1 MPGLH
6 ISPIPTEHAESY
18 WSGGLDAHGLKPERH
33 ISDGTGTPCRHCLD
47 AVVQGETYLI
57 LAYCPFAEMQPYA
70 EVGPIFLHAKP
81 CNAYRQ
87 NEAIP
92 AMYLDGEPRILR
104 GYDRDNRIIYGTG
117 KVVPPRDMAHYAG
130 ALLGDPAVA
139 YVHVRSSMNNCFAFR
154 IDRSSA
160 RDQA

>member
-81 CNAYRQ
+81 CSAYRQ

-117 KVVPPRDMAHYAG
+117 KVLRPPDMAHHAG
-130 ALLGDPAVA
+130 ELLRDPAIA
-139 YVHVRSSMNNCFAFR
+139 YVHVRSSMNNCFTFR
-154 IDRSSA
+154 IDRRTA
-160 RDQA
+160 RD